1 MAQVLSVVE
10 GAHAAGLDYQQTLD
24 DLTPEW
30 TNRKGHAWE
39 MQGGYN
45 GMPPGSSSSYK
56 LELCELEEI
65 PWLGDGGFLLWDE
78 ANRFCFHKRYNSI
91 CKSQVVKKDFCQN
104 LC

>member
-45 GMPPGSSSSYK
+45 GMPPV
-56 LELCELEEI
+56 
-65 PWLGDGGFLLWDE
+65 P
-78 ANRFCFHKRYNSI
+78 
-91 CKSQVVKKDFCQN
+91 
-104 LC
+104 